1 MPKQYSY
8 QFGYYWKIVWPDNG
22 TFKSDSQN
30 YRGFKQR
37 VKREFK
43 IVNEDNV
50 VLYLNLR
57 WTTTLGK
64 IHSLFPSSTSI
75 EVSSA
80 DEFKEVKDAR
90 DVKQSPSKKISKL
103 KKTLE
108 PTDEFSLRMDPV
120 QDTGRFRLV
129 KNDRKRTY
137 KVAMM
142 ESEEIQKVK
151 PTLNLEDGAKKLH
164 AEEDSRSTQSTE
176 DENRSPKVLDIVSPM
191 GQCEVNSISDI
202 EISNTDKK
210 IRNQIVF
217 PIYHSGAIE
226 NESDFRWENGLL
238 PDLTLEDIHVP
249 TKIRNFGIE
258 NSINPIYWENEFQD
272 NFTFGML

>member
-64 IHSLFPSSTSI
+64 IRSLFPSSTSI

-103 KKTLE
+103 KRSLE
-108 PTDEFSLRMDPV
+108 PTDEFSLRVEDL
-120 QDTGRFRLV
+120 QGNGRIRLV
-129 KNDRKRTY
+129 KNDRKRSY
-137 KVAMM
+137 KEAVM
-142 ESEEIQKVK
+142 ETEEIQKVK
-151 PTLNLEDGAKKLH
+151 STFNISDGAKKVH
-164 AEEDSRSTQSTE
+164 IEEDSRSTDSTD
-176 DENRSPKVLDIVSPM
+176 DEHRSPKVLETSQK
-191 GQCEVNSISDI
+191 GECELHSISDMDI
-202 EISNTDKK
+202 LDTDKK
-210 IRNQIVF
+210 THNQIVF
-217 PIYHSGAIE
+217 PIHQTGSIE
-226 NESDFRWENGLL
+226 NETDFRWESGLL
-238 PDLTLEDIHVP
+238 PDLNLEDIHVP

-258 NSINPIYWENEFQD
+258 DSINPIYWENEFQD

>member
-8 QFGYYWKIVWPDNG
+8 QFGYYWKIVWPDNA

-43 IVNEDNV
+43 IINEDNV
-50 VLYLNLR
+50 ILYLNLR

-64 IHSLFPSSTSI
+64 IRSLFPSSTSI

-80 DEFKEVKDAR
+80 DEFKEVKDNR
-90 DVKQSPSKKISKL
+90 ELKTPSKKISKV
-103 KKTLE
+103 KRNLE
-108 PTDEFSLRMDPV
+108 PSDEFCLRVDSV
-120 QDTGRFRLV
+120 QENGRIRLV

-137 KVAMM
+137 RQSMM
-142 ESEEIQKVK
+142 ETEEIQNGKSTFK
-151 PTLNLEDGAKKLH
+151 FENGTKKIH
-164 AEEDSRSTQSTE
+164 TEEDTRSTESTE
-176 DENRSPKVLDIVSPM
+176 DENRSPKVLESMFAKGECEANSVS
-191 GQCEVNSISDI
+191 DA
-202 EISNTDKK
+202 EIYHTDKK
-210 IRNQIVF
+210 FPNQMHF
-217 PIYHSGAIE
+217 PMRQVSSIEDE
-226 NESDFRWENGLL
+226 NEFRWESGLL
-238 PDLTLEDIHVP
+238 PDLCVEDLHVP

-272 NFTFGML
+272 NFSFGML